1 MLTNY
6 ALRIREKPHM
16 IKLFITLIS
25 FAAYLTLPF
34 GVNAAELDPENQENH
49 LELWKTEIDPDRT
62 LAEKT
67 GAIVIQGAS
76 IVGQIGNR
84 CCYLYNASTRER
96 ADLFSDFCLQ
106 MMHQPI
112 SVLTDGVNYTPCTL
126 FLIVATHLWY
136 SPHKLSASEF
146 AQNFLYIQALILAIN
161 IVDRLCSP
169 IERVDFYSQT
179 NPIDE
184 DTYSS
189 LHASDVSAAANPLVK
204 GFSVDTYKGTL
215 SLHKQNVIKEIANLK
230 FKRLLQNKT
239 DKAYQAVIHSA
250 PYRRKTGKLRV
261 VGQPQNYF
269 SCAKPFLE
277 DRYPNIFSIFETINV
292 YMHPDSDISFT
303 TDLEQKINNIGNSAL
318 VNAPNFAQL
327 SADKKSAITAELKIR
342 IYNAPVEYQHYIAEN
357 WTTFITELDR
367 DCRQKNVK
375 ICLYE
380 FIETMLDTNYY
391 TAHTAEI
398 DIMRTKY
405 KARNLT
411 DLEIKRAARQHQAQL
426 RERHYF
432 TDFSTN
438 EMVQERIS
446 RQKEKELALIEKYN
460 RDILVNLFLNQCHQ
474 MVMNAKAE
482 ADNDGFDIIAPD
494 AESVPVADHIDKYLK
509 QLGIIAGDVEAKVN
523 TFMQEDGHSFLTEDD
538 SRDFT
543 FDYKNKLHS
552 LSHLFEADGLN
563 DIQEGA
569 DKTAYQTLLKQRR
582 EAHQGV
588 GFEQLKL
595 EYVQATPEDQSTIGL
610 WDFIQEK
617 KRDLYLQVSGEAF
630 VDTYLYEA
638 LYQQSFSDGLIN
650 PLLYDYKK
658 ILDSIPWIDEN

>member
-1 MLTNY
+1 
-6 ALRIREKPHM
+6 M

-62 LAEKT
+62 LAEQT

-76 IVGQIGNR
+76 IVGQIGNG
-84 CCYLYNASTRER
+84 CYYLYNASTRER

-106 MMHQPI
+106 MVHQPI
-112 SVLTDGVNYTPCTL
+112 SVLTDAVNYTPCTL

-136 SPHKLSASEF
+136 SPHKLSASGF
-146 AQNFLYIQALILAIN
+146 AQNFLYIQVLILAIN

-169 IERVDFYSQT
+169 IERVDFYSQM

-189 LHASDVSAAANPLVK
+189 LHASDVSATANPLVK

-215 SLHKQNVIKEIANLK
+215 SPHKQNVIKEIANLK

-277 DRYPNIFSIFETINV
+277 DRYPNIFSIIQTINV

-318 VNAPNFAQL
+318 ANAPNFAQL

-357 WTTFITELDR
+357 WTTFIAELDR
-367 DCRQKNVK
+367 DCRQENVK
-375 ICLYE
+375 ICLSE
-380 FIETMLDTNYY
+380 FIETMFDTNYY

-405 KARNLT
+405 KTRNLN

-460 RDILVNLFLNQCHQ
+460 REILVDLFLNQCHQ

-482 ADNDGFDIIAPD
+482 ADNDNFDIIAPD
-494 AESVPVADHIDKYLK
+494 AESVPIADHIDKYLK
-509 QLGIIAGDVEAKVN
+509 ELDVIAGDVEAKVN

-563 DIQEGA
+563 DIRVGA
-569 DKTAYQTLLKQRR
+569 DETAYQTLLEQRR

-595 EYVQATPEDQSTIGL
+595 EYVQATPRRSINDRIVE
-610 WDFIQEK
+610 F
-617 KRDLYLQVSGEAF
+617 YSGKEARPIF
-630 VDTYLYEA
+630 
-638 LYQQSFSDGLIN
+638 
-650 PLLYDYKK
+650 
-658 ILDSIPWIDEN
+658 